1 MVKNGEAKEHLR
13 YSIDSL
19 YNYTLSVGDLH
30 TSLDVGHGVKVLFLP
45 CFFFFGG
52 GGGGGGSIPCFRL
65 KIFFHLFLCR
75 WYRVCAYTLAT
86 RHIYTVMNC

>member
-30 TSLDVGHGVKVLFLP
+30 TRLDVGHGVKVLFLP
-45 CFFFFGG
+45 CFFFFWGG
-52 GGGGGGSIPCFRL
+52 GVHSLFSFEN
-65 KIFFHLFLCR
+65 FFSL
-75 WYRVCAYTLAT
+75 VSMQ
-86 RHIYTVMNC
+86 VV